1 MVDAQ
6 LAPIFVVSDGRG
18 QTIRTVLRAAL
29 VQFAGYEPRIQ
40 GEADVLTAERVRDI
54 VEAAAEAKAV
64 IYYTLVAEDTRY
76 AMKQM
81 AARLGVPA
89 VDVLGP
95 VLSALHH
102 QLQRAPEAKPGLF
115 YASERAEFDRHSAID
130 YTLEHDDGRRPHEL
144 DKAHVVLTGVSRAAK
159 SSTCFYLAYHGI
171 KAANVPLVP
180 GIPPP
185 PELVALDPRKVVGL
199 WVNPSR
205 LLVVRTARAANLKL
219 GSEVDYVDRDAVKT
233 ELRDAR
239 RLMDQRGW
247 RMIDASYLAIEEV
260 AREVMRLC
268 ELDEQN
274 LG

>member
-6 LAPIFVVSDGRG
+6 HAPIFAVSDGRG
-18 QTIRTVLRAAL
+18 QTLRMVLRAAL
-29 VQFAGYEPRIQ
+29 VQFAGYEPKFWS
-40 GEADVLTAERVRDI
+40 EAEVLSVERVSEI

-64 IYYTLVAEDTRY
+64 IYYTLVAQDTRL
-76 AMKQM
+76 AMQQVST
-81 AARLGVPA
+81 RRGVPT

-159 SSTCFYLAYHGI
+159 SSTCFYLAYHGV

-185 PELVALDPRKVVGL
+185 PELLALDPRRVVGL
-199 WVNPSR
+199 WINPSR

-219 GSEVDYVDRDAVKT
+219 GSEVDYIDSDAVKS
-233 ELRDAR
+233 ELRDAQ
-239 RLMDQRGW
+239 RLMQRNGW
-247 RMIDASYLAIEEV
+247 QMIDASYLAIEEV